1 MVAESRNSLKST
13 AAESAFIPTIF
24 AGAIN
29 YSFKAAVGALFPSGI
44 SVLAF

>member
-1 MVAESRNSLKST
+1 MAVKSRNSFKSA